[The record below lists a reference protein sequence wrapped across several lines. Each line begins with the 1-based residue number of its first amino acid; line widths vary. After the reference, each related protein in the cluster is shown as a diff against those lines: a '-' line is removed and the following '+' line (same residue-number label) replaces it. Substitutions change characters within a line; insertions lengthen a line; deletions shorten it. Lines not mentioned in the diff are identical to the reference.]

1 VPRNYKAK
9 NKHLSDPNIPREGR
23 ISNEERKFVADNYEN
38 LTELEIAA
46 KLQRNPE
53 TIRELIKKLIKEKI
67 SQGESSRITITHDLK
82 SLPIFDELRQ
92 QYTKRELQ
100 TIEFHWNN
108 LISQFKEDVY
118 HTERMQILQ
127 YAETMV
133 DIARIKRMERSN
145 EELVEKLDT
154 RLSELQE
161 TPVEDRDRRWEVKQD
176 MAERQIVDLR
186 NSRKSVTEEK
196 TKLTKQANDLL
207 HSLNATRGQRVK
219 IATDQQM
226 DVTSLLKAIANDD
239 IRKKMVRENTLMQ
252 MSAEKERKRLS
263 NEYRYMDGAYDRPIL
278 NSDTVNY
285 EEELP
290 LEGDYI

>member
-1 VPRNYKAK
+1 
-9 NKHLSDPNIPREGR
+9 
-23 ISNEERKFVADNYEN
+23 
-38 LTELEIAA
+38 
-46 KLQRNPE
+46 
-53 TIRELIKKLIKEKI
+53 
-67 SQGESSRITITHDLK
+67 
-82 SLPIFDELRQ
+82 
-92 QYTKRELQ
+92 
-100 TIEFHWNN
+100 
-108 LISQFKEDVY
+108 
-118 HTERMQILQ
+118 MQILQ

-133 DIARIKRMERSN
+133 DIARIKRMERGN
-145 EELVEKLDT
+145 EELVEKLDA
-154 RLSELQE
+154 RLAELQE